1 MPKRTPRINPRFR
14 QIQTHIQPL
23 SPPLK
28 PVSPASKRASTS
40 GLLDEPETISTQED
54 DSELILRDDKHT
66 FKQHPNEINLRRY
79 ASMEH
84 NGKSAGTE
92 ERDQPE
98 LEETATTAGTE
109 ETAAQEG
116 QENGMIPASAKKV
129 AGKKT
134 SGKKTCVK
142 RRSKK
147 S

>member
-1 MPKRTPRINPRFR
+1 MPKPASRINPRFR
-14 QIQTHIQPL
+14 QIQNHIQSL

-28 PVSPASKRASTS
+28 PVRPSKTASTS
-40 GLLDEPETISTQED
+40 GLLDEPETISTRED

-142 RRSKK
+142 GRSKK